1 MKTKKNSPK
10 KAAAKKTVAKKVS
23 AKKPVAKKAAVKK
36 AVKAK
41 KAPAKKA
48 PAKKVAPKKA
58 VAKKAVAKKVVV
70 KKVAAKKAAP
80 KKVVAKP
87 VAKAV
92 PAAPKKEVLPEC
104 VQFSAEILFAL
115 RAQKVQLIDLRG
127 VNDVAD
133 FFLVATCESEAQMQ
147 TILNELSKEY
157 KARGLATN
165 GFEYKEGVEWAVFD
179 AGLDL
184 MVHLFEQKKR
194 EEIGLDILY
203 RDGHVTDLDEKDFVK
218 ETASAK
224 ADENAFI

>member
-1 MKTKKNSPK
+1 MTTKKNSPK
-10 KAAAKKTVAKKVS
+10 KAAAKKAVAKKVS
-23 AKKPVAKKAAVKK
+23 AKKPVAKKSTVKK

-41 KAPAKKA
+41 APAKKA
-48 PAKKVAPKKA
+48 APKKA
-58 VAKKAVAKKVVV
+58 VV
-70 KKVAAKKAAP
+70 KKTAAKKAAP
-80 KKVVAKP
+80 KK
-87 VAKAV
+87 
-92 PAAPKKEVLPEC
+92 AAPKKATPKKVVKKVSAKPAVKTVPATPKKEALPEA
-104 VQFSAEILFAL
+104 VQFSAEILFAF

-127 VNDVAD
+127 INDVAD

-194 EEIGLDILY
+194 EEIGLDVLY

-218 ETASAK
+218 EKANTK

>member
-1 MKTKKNSPK
+1 MTTKKKTPK
-10 KAAAKKTVAKKVS
+10 KSAAKKVVAKKVS
-23 AKKPVAKKAAVKK
+23 AKKPVAKKSTVKK
-36 AVKAK
+36 AVKG

-48 PAKKVAPKKA
+48 APKKA
-58 VAKKAVAKKVVV
+58 AV
-70 KKVAAKKAAP
+70 KKTAAKKAAP
-80 KKVVAKP
+80 KK
-87 VAKAV
+87 
-92 PAAPKKEVLPEC
+92 AAPKKIMKKISAKKAVKTVPATPKKEALPEG

-127 VNDVAD
+127 INDVAD

-194 EEIGLDILY
+194 EEIGLDVLY
-203 RDGHVTDLDEKDFVK
+203 RDGHVTDLDEKDFLK
-218 ETASAK
+218 EKANTK

>member
-1 MKTKKNSPK
+1 MTTKKNSPK
-10 KAAAKKTVAKKVS
+10 KAAAKKAVAKKVS
-23 AKKPVAKKAAVKK
+23 AKKPVAKKSTVKK

-41 KAPAKKA
+41 APAKKA
-48 PAKKVAPKKA
+48 APKKA
-58 VAKKAVAKKVVV
+58 VV
-70 KKVAAKKAAP
+70 KKTAAKKAAP
-80 KKVVAKP
+80 KK
-87 VAKAV
+87 
-92 PAAPKKEVLPEC
+92 AAPKKATPKKIVKKVSAKPAVKTVPATPKKEALPEA
-104 VQFSAEILFAL
+104 VQFSAEILFAF
-115 RAQKVQLIDLRG
+115 RTQKVQLIDLRG
-127 VNDVAD
+127 INDVAD

-165 GFEYKEGVEWAVFD
+165 GFEYKEGVDWAVFD

-194 EEIGLDILY
+194 EEIGLDVLY

-218 ETASAK
+218 EKANTK

>member
-1 MKTKKNSPK
+1 MTTKKNSPK
-10 KAAAKKTVAKKVS
+10 KAAAKKVVAKKVS
-23 AKKPVAKKAAVKK
+23 AKKPVAKKSTVKK

-41 KAPAKKA
+41 APAKKA
-48 PAKKVAPKKA
+48 APKKA
-58 VAKKAVAKKVVV
+58 AV
-70 KKVAAKKAAP
+70 KKTAVKKAAP
-80 KKVVAKP
+80 KKVVKKVSAKP
-87 VAKAV
+87 AAKAV
-92 PAAPKKEVLPEC
+92 PAAPKKEALPES

-218 ETASAK
+218 ETANTK

>member
-1 MKTKKNSPK
+1 MTTKKKATK
-10 KAAAKKTVAKKVS
+10 KAAAKKAVAKKVS
-23 AKKPVAKKAAVKK
+23 AKKPVAKKSTVKK

-41 KAPAKKA
+41 APAKKA
-48 PAKKVAPKKA
+48 APKKA
-58 VAKKAVAKKVVV
+58 VV
-70 KKVAAKKAAP
+70 KKTAAKKAAP
-80 KKVVAKP
+80 KKV
-87 VAKAV
+87 
-92 PAAPKKEVLPEC
+92 APKKIMKKVSAKPAVKTVPATPKKEALPEA

-127 VNDVAD
+127 INDVAD

-218 ETASAK
+218 ETANTK

>member
-1 MKTKKNSPK
+1 MTTKKKATK
-10 KAAAKKTVAKKVS
+10 KAAAKKAVAKKVS
-23 AKKPVAKKAAVKK
+23 AKKPVAKKSTVKK

-41 KAPAKKA
+41 APAKKA
-48 PAKKVAPKKA
+48 APKKA
-58 VAKKAVAKKVVV
+58 VV
-70 KKVAAKKAAP
+70 KKTAAKKAAP
-80 KKVVAKP
+80 KKV
-87 VAKAV
+87 
-92 PAAPKKEVLPEC
+92 APKKIMKKVSAKPAVKTVPATPKKEALPEA

-127 VNDVAD
+127 INDVAD

-194 EEIGLDILY
+194 EEIGLDVLY

-218 ETASAK
+218 EKANTK